1 MLKAKKKGHPC
12 LRLFLRARQLFARV
26 LHYVS
31 LPWWILFDRLI
42 LRALVRGA
50 CSKFQR
56 NKRVWTTNR
65 VIGCSRFSRVWVN
78 RSRNLA
84 MITSLPRLRDHKV
97 NVGDIVPRL
106 AADRRKK
113 VRYIVPC
120 WEECQAL
127 GLGMKYT
134 CKSPLQ
140 NASGS
145 WLNHLL
151 KVRQQTRERV
161 RRYIIGAMKE
171 NVVCKSPNSD
181 LSGVALVNHY
191 LWFWNNNSKGGIRT
205 VLIVIKWRNVKWFPC
220 LHSLM

>member
-1 MLKAKKKGHPC
+1 MFTTKLHCNYGHKYIYIYVKITSKDVKNEKKRKQRTLFQVLKAKKKGHPC

-42 LRALVRGA
+42 LRALVRGT

-84 MITSLPRLRDHKV
+84 MITSLPRLRDHKA

-161 RRYIIGAMKE
+161 RRYIIWCNEGK
-171 NVVCKSPNSD
+171 C
-181 LSGVALVNHY
+181 
-191 LWFWNNNSKGGIRT
+191 
-205 VLIVIKWRNVKWFPC
+205 
-220 LHSLM
+220 SL